1 MTEKVAILG
10 AGAPDFGQALTI
22 AQEVQKVEI
31 SNRRK
36 LMDKVIIRHNE
47 EQLFKKYLKLS
58 SKELKKCSKGF
69 NFIMRY
75 IDGLGLE
82 RYYGT
87 KAVPT
92 TTQAHRISVMLN
104 SLINSKIFTELDL
117 EKTDTDYFD
126 LLVGLYS
133 CMKDVTANFLK
144 VNPGHKG
151 VAELTHV
158 SSEIGLR
165 LYSLYVDNRLDNPY
179 DDFEEVKLR

>member
-10 AGAPDFGQALTI
+10 AGAPDFGQALTV
-22 AQEVQKVEI
+22 AHEVQRVEI
-31 SNRRK
+31 SNRRM
-36 LMDKVIIRHNE
+36 LMDKVIVRHNE
-47 EQLFKKYLKLS
+47 QQLFKQYLKLS
-58 SKELKKCSKGF
+58 SKELKKRSKGF
-69 NFIMRY
+69 NFIHRY

-87 KAVPT
+87 KATPA
-92 TTQAHRISVMLN
+92 TTQAHRIAVMLN
-104 SLINSKIFTELDL
+104 SLINSKIFSGLDL

-126 LLVGLYS
+126 LLVGLYI
-133 CMKDVTANFLK
+133 CMKDVTANFMK
-144 VNPGHKG
+144 AYPGHKC

>member
-1 MTEKVAILG
+1 MTEKVGILG
-10 AGAPDFGQALTI
+10 VGDTDFGRALTI
-22 AQEVQKVEI
+22 AQEVQRVEI

-47 EQLFKKYLKLS
+47 QQLFKKLMKLAP
-58 SKELKKCSKGF
+58 KELKKRSKGF

-75 IDGLGLE
+75 IEGLGLE

-87 KAVPT
+87 KATPA

-104 SLINSKIFTELDL
+104 SLINSKVFTELDL

-126 LLVGLYS
+126 LLVGLYI
-133 CMKDVTANFLK
+133 CMKDVTANFMRTY
-144 VNPGHKG
+144 PGHKC

-165 LYSLYVDNRLDNPY
+165 LYSLYLDTRLDNPY
-179 DDFEEVKLR
+179 DDFEEVRLR

>member
-10 AGAPDFGQALTI
+10 TGAPDFGQALTI

-36 LMDKVIIRHNE
+36 LMDKVIVQQY
-47 EQLFKKYLKLS
+47 EQQIFKQCMKLS
-58 SKELKKCSKGF
+58 PKELKKHSKGF

-75 IDGLGLE
+75 IEGLGLE

-104 SLINSKIFTELDL
+104 SLINSKVFTELDL

-126 LLVGLYS
+126 LLVGLYI
-133 CMKDVTANFLK
+133 CMKDVTANFMK
-144 VNPGHKG
+144 TYPGHKC

-165 LYSLYVDNRLDNPY
+165 LYSLYLDTRLDNPY
-179 DDFEEVKLR
+179 YDYEEVRLR

>member
-10 AGAPDFGQALTI
+10 TGAPDFGQALTI
-22 AQEVQKVEI
+22 AQEVQRVEI

-36 LMDKVIIRHNE
+36 LMEKVIARHNE
-47 EQLFKKYLKLS
+47 QQLFKQYMKLS
-58 SKELKKCSKGF
+58 SKECKKHSKGF

-75 IDGLGLE
+75 IEGLGLE

-87 KAVPT
+87 KATPAAN
-92 TTQAHRISVMLN
+92 QARRISVMLN
-104 SLINSKIFTELDL
+104 SLINSKVFTELNL
-117 EKTDTDYFD
+117 EKPDTDYFD
-126 LLVGLYS
+126 LLVGLYI
-133 CMKDVTANFLK
+133 CMKDVTANFMK
-144 VNPGHKG
+144 TYPGHKC

-165 LYSLYVDNRLDNPY
+165 LYSLYLDTRLDNPY

>member
-10 AGAPDFGQALTI
+10 TSVPDFGQALTI

-36 LMDKVIIRHNE
+36 LMDKVIVRHNE
-47 EQLFKKYLKLS
+47 QQIFKQCMKLS
-58 SKELKKCSKGF
+58 SKELKKRSKGF

-75 IDGLGLE
+75 IEGLGLE

-87 KAVPT
+87 TAIPGAH
-92 TTQAHRISVMLN
+92 QAHRISVMLN
-104 SLINSKIFTELDL
+104 SLINSKVFTELDL

-126 LLVGLYS
+126 LLVGLYI
-133 CMKDVTANFLK
+133 CMKDVTANFMK
-144 VNPGHKG
+144 TYPGHKC

-165 LYSLYVDNRLDNPY
+165 LYSLYLDTRLDNPY